1 MADPNQLTMELQKA
15 APSPSLLLGPDGDTV
30 VLHQPRLFPG
40 KGAMGERA
48 RLAQGP
54 VPGNETLAGGF
65 VFCENQTHNQAQAAK
80 QSLLGRLAG
89 LLPEPQ
95 GTTGST
101 SCHPGWHWRPGGQG
115 PGPALASRPDPLLPG
130 LNWNRNEKA
139 SLSSV

>member
-15 APSPSLLLGPDGDTV
+15 APSAVYCWAQLGTLWSCTSPDS
-30 VLHQPRLFPG
+30 FPG